1 MNWRDRIT
9 IDPAV
14 LVGKPV
20 IRGTRLSVEFIVG
33 LLAGGWTETQVLAN
47 YPGVTAEDVNACLRY
62 AHAVLCEERVFA
74 F

>member
-9 IDPAV
+9 VDPAV

-20 IRGTRLSVEFIVG
+20 IRGTRLSVEFVVG
-33 LLAGGWTETQVLAN
+33 LLAGGWSEAQVLAN
-47 YPGVTAEDVNACLRY
+47 YPGITAEDVNACLRY
-62 AHAVLCEERVFA
+62 AHAVLSEERVFG